1 MSLLYIRRKCE
12 IAHTVRVCVGDED
25 GINVAE
31 AVFREPLYCS
41 RQEALPDINHD
52 SPARNER
59 AKRQQSAR
67 GDFHSESLS
76 GTGTGAV
83 LT

>member
-1 MSLLYIRRKCE
+1 MSHKLTSQVVQAVHRYQAIPKCVSLLYTQRKCE
-12 IAHTVRVCVGDED
+12 IAHTVRVCVGDEN

-52 SPARNER
+52 YLRLMT
-59 AKRQQSAR
+59 
-67 GDFHSESLS
+67 SL
-76 GTGTGAV
+76 
-83 LT
+83 